1 MKIGVLDFVNGER
14 RGDQEKQQPFVQGKE
29 PQTNSTSIRCQGY
42 GSGIKPGISMFL
54 LAAGGTCCTILAPQD
69 WSNTLTG
76 SHGGMSGKHPFSCG
90 IRDHPLPWSYCK
102 ILFLICLGANSLSR
116 GRLWKFVKSVE
127 QKNSVFL
134 PWGHK
139 PQSVLTATL
148 SSTNWVAQKFWALQA
163 TVLLQFIW
171 TDIFLPHFPSLSPLW
186 YSVQYILAEV

>member
-1 MKIGVLDFVNGER
+1 MSGLWLW
-14 RGDQEKQQPFVQGKE
+14 DQTWDQHVPPGSSKDMLYHSGSSRLKQHPDRF
-29 PQTNSTSIRCQGY
+29 T
-42 GSGIKPGISMFL
+42 
-54 LAAGGTCCTILAPQD
+54 
-69 WSNTLTG
+69 
-76 SHGGMSGKHPFSCG
+76 GGMSRKHPFSCG
-90 IRDHPLPWSYCK
+90 IGDHPLPWSYCK
-102 ILFLICLGANSLSR
+102 ILFLICLGANSLSK

>member
-14 RGDQEKQQPFVQGKE
+14 RGDQEKQQPSVQGKE
-29 PQTNSTSIRCQGY
+29 PQTNSTSVRCQGY

-54 LAAGGTCCTILAPQD
+54 LAVGGTCCTILAPQD

-76 SHGGMSGKHPFSCG
+76 SHGGMSRKHPFSCG

-102 ILFLICLGANSLSR
+102 IFFLICLGANSLSK

-139 PQSVLTATL
+139 LQSVLI
-148 SSTNWVAQKFWALQA
+148 S
-163 TVLLQFIW
+163 
-171 TDIFLPHFPSLSPLW
+171 
-186 YSVQYILAEV
+186 

>member
-14 RGDQEKQQPFVQGKE
+14 RGDQEKQPSVQGKE
-29 PQTNSTSIRCQGY
+29 PQTNSTSVRCQGY
-42 GSGIKPGISMFL
+42 GSGIKPGISMSL

-76 SHGGMSGKHPFSCG
+76 SHGGMSRKHPFSCG

-102 ILFLICLGANSLSR
+102 IFFLICLGANSLSK

-139 PQSVLTATL
+139 LQSVLI
-148 SSTNWVAQKFWALQA
+148 S
-163 TVLLQFIW
+163 
-171 TDIFLPHFPSLSPLW
+171 
-186 YSVQYILAEV
+186 